1 MLKGAPYEDHSA
13 LNPAILALVLLAAV
27 LHASWNALLKGAADR
42 VWTTILMQLA
52 SLAVA
57 LVAVFFLPLP
67 ALHSWPW
74 LVAGAVL
81 HIGYNLCLI
90 RALGLGDLGEIYP
103 ISRGASPVMVA
114 VGGVLVAHD
123 HLSWRQLVGIAVV
136 SIGII
141 SLRRGG
147 VRRLPVSAIG
157 VALGTAAFTACY
169 TLADGMGA
177 RQSGGVAAYIA
188 WLWVLDGVF
197 IGGWFLVANRKT
209 QRPRPNFKQIVTGC
223 VGGLVAMIAY
233 SAVILATTLGA
244 LGPVSALRE
253 TSVLFAALIG
263 AVFLG
268 ERLSLARLASC
279 LAITAGAV
287 FIAVS

>member
-1 MLKGAPYEDHSA
+1 M
-13 LNPAILALVLLAAV
+13 NPAILALVLLAAV
-27 LHASWNALLKGAADR
+27 LHATWNALLKGAADR
-42 VWTTILMQLA
+42 VWTTIIMQLA
-52 SLAVA
+52 AMVPALA
-57 LVAVFFLPLP
+57 AVVFLPVP
-67 ALHSWPW
+67 ALQSWPW

-81 HIGYNLCLI
+81 HIGYNLFLI

-114 VGGVLVAHD
+114 AGGMLFAHD
-123 HLSWRQLVGIAVV
+123 HLSPRQLLGIAIV

-147 VRRLPVSAIG
+147 ARRLPVSAIL

-177 RQSGGVAAYIA
+177 RQANDVAAYIA
-188 WLWVLDGVF
+188 WLWVLDGLFV
-197 IGGWFLVANRKT
+197 GGGFLIVHRGS
-209 QRPRPNFKQIVTGC
+209 QRPRPSFRQVLTGC
-223 VGGLVAMIAY
+223 AGGLVAMAAY

-268 ERLSLARLASC
+268 ERLSLARLAAC

-287 FIAVS
+287 FIAVN